1 MLFGNADGV
10 LNDFDQDPPVI
21 DYLMLPNDIGYE
33 FCVFGA
39 QSVSYTIEAQS
50 TDCVITLSKNGG
62 IVKGELLICK
72 NQIYKKVDF
81 KTI

>member
-21 DYLMLPNDIGYE
+21 DDPDMLPNDIGYE

-39 QSVSYTIEAQS
+39 KSVSYTIEAQS

-62 IVKGELLICK
+62 IVMGDTC
-72 NQIYKKVDF
+72 
-81 KTI
+81 